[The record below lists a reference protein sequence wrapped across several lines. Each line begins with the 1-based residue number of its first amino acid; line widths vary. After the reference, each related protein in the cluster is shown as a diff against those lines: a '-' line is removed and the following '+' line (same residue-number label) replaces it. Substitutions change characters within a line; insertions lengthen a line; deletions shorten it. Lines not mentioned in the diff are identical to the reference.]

1 MDPKGVKAR
10 GFTPESHTTQ
20 ILPGIQQVPT
30 PRLPL
35 LKGWKCSQSIIP
47 VVPPAPVGWGQPR
60 APCGDSVATSVPEQS
75 GFVFT
80 FPLPS
85 EAQKGMSS
93 GRKGDRWPV
102 SLQKGF
108 RKEDFLGL

>member
-1 MDPKGVKAR
+1 M
-10 GFTPESHTTQ
+10 
-20 ILPGIQQVPT
+20 
-30 PRLPL
+30 
-35 LKGWKCSQSIIP
+35 
-47 VVPPAPVGWGQPR
+47 
-60 APCGDSVATSVPEQS
+60 ATSVPEQS